1 MKLRSN
7 IIVLGKWLIIAFVL
21 LLMASIVAGFMSLP
35 VMFFSLFMGLKMLG
49 IAILSSIVLVILI
62 MSTKNLL
69 DWAIETSEDLLSEK
83 IKQLHA
89 EMDAIINQF
98 KKDSTIAE

>member
-7 IIVLGKWLIIAFVL
+7 IIILGKWLIVAFTV
-21 LLMASIVAGFMSLP
+21 LLMASIFAGFTSLP
-35 VMFFSLFMGLKMLG
+35 VMFFSLFTGLKMFS
-49 IAILSSIVLVILI
+49 ISILSSIVLVVLI

-69 DWAIETSEDLLSEK
+69 DWAIESSEDLLSEK

>member
-7 IIVLGKWLIIAFVL
+7 IIVFGKWLIVAFAV
-21 LLMASIVAGFMSLP
+21 LLMASIVMGFISLP
-35 VMFFSLFMGLKMLG
+35 IMFFSLFMGLKMLG
-49 IAILSSIVLVILI
+49 ITILSSIVLVVLI

>member
-7 IIVLGKWLIIAFVL
+7 IIVFGKWLIVAFVL
-21 LLMASIVAGFMSLP
+21 LLMASIVVGFISFATML
-35 VMFFSLFMGLKMLG
+35 FSLFLGLKMFA
-49 IAILSSIVLVILI
+49 ISILSSIVLVILI

-98 KKDSTIAE
+98 KKDSTIEE

>member
-7 IIVLGKWLIIAFVL
+7 IIVLGKWLIVAFSV
-21 LLMASIVAGFMSLP
+21 LLMASIVMGFISFAMML
-35 VMFFSLFMGLKMLG
+35 FSLFLGLKMF
-49 IAILSSIVLVILI
+49 AISILNSVVLVILI

-98 KKDSTIAE
+98 KNDKELSK

>member
-21 LLMASIVAGFMSLP
+21 LLMASIVVGFISFATML
-35 VMFFSLFMGLKMLG
+35 FSLFLGLKMFA
-49 IAILSSIVLVILI
+49 ISILSSIVLVVLI

-69 DWAIETSEDLLSEK
+69 DWAIESSEDLLSEK

>member
-7 IIVLGKWLIIAFVL
+7 IIVFGKWLIVAFAV
-21 LLMASIVAGFMSLP
+21 LLMASIVMGFIYLP
-35 VMFFSLFMGLKMLG
+35 IMFFSLFMGLKMLG
-49 IAILSSIVLVILI
+49 ITILSSIVLVVLI

>member
-7 IIVLGKWLIIAFVL
+7 IIIAGKWLIVAFTL
-21 LLMASIVAGFMSLP
+21 LLMLSIVLGFVSIPIMLL
-35 VMFFSLFMGLKMLG
+35 SLFTGLKMLG
-49 IAILSSIVLVILI
+49 IAILSSIVLVIFI
-62 MSTKNLL
+62 MTTKHLL
-69 DWAIETSEDLLSEK
+69 DWAIETSEYLLSDK

-98 KKDSTIAE
+98 KKDSETVK

>member
-21 LLMASIVAGFMSLP
+21 LLMASIVAGFISLP
-35 VMFFSLFMGLKMLG
+35 VIFFSLFTGLKMLG

-69 DWAIETSEDLLSEK
+69 DWAIESSEDLLSEK

>member
-7 IIVLGKWLIIAFVL
+7 IIVLGKWLIIAFVI
-21 LLMASIVAGFMSLP
+21 LLMASIFAGFVSLP
-35 VMFFSLFMGLKMLG
+35 VMFFSLFTGLKMLG

>member
-21 LLMASIVAGFMSLP
+21 LLMATIFAGFISLP
-35 VMFFSLFMGLKMLG
+35 VMFFSLFTGLKMLG

>member
-7 IIVLGKWLIIAFVL
+7 IIIAGKWLIVAFTL
-21 LLMASIVAGFMSLP
+21 LLMLSIVLCFVSIPMML
-35 VMFFSLFMGLKMLG
+35 FSLFTGLKMLG
-49 IAILSSIVLVILI
+49 IAILSSIVLVIFI
-62 MSTKNLL
+62 TATKHLL
-69 DWAIETSEDLLSEK
+69 DWAIETSEYLLSDK

-98 KKDSTIAE
+98 KKDSETVK

>member
-7 IIVLGKWLIIAFVL
+7 IIVFGKWLIVAFVV
-21 LLMASIVAGFMSLP
+21 LLMATIFAGFISLP
-35 VMFFSLFMGLKMLG
+35 VMFFSLFTGLKMLG

>member
-7 IIVLGKWLIIAFVL
+7 IIVLGKWLIVAFAV
-21 LLMASIVAGFMSLP
+21 LLMASIVMGFVSLP
-35 VMFFSLFMGLKMLG
+35 VMFFSLFTGLKMLG

-69 DWAIETSEDLLSEK
+69 DWAIESSEDLLSEK

>member
-7 IIVLGKWLIIAFVL
+7 IIIAGKWLIVAFTL
-21 LLMASIVAGFMSLP
+21 LLMLSIVLGFISIPIML
-35 VMFFSLFMGLKMLG
+35 FSLFTGLKMLG
-49 IAILSSIVLVILI
+49 IAILSSIVLVIFI
-62 MSTKNLL
+62 MTTKSLL
-69 DWAIETSEDLLSEK
+69 DWAIETSEYLLSDK

-98 KKDSTIAE
+98 KKDSETVK

>member
-21 LLMASIVAGFMSLP
+21 LLMASIVAGFISLP

-49 IAILSSIVLVILI
+49 IALLSSIVLVVLI

-69 DWAIETSEDLLSEK
+69 DWAIESSEDLLSEK

>member
-7 IIVLGKWLIIAFVL
+7 IIVLGKWLIVAFVV
-21 LLMASIVAGFMSLP
+21 LLMASIVAGFVSLP
-35 VMFFSLFMGLKMLG
+35 IMFFSLFTGLKMLG
-49 IAILSSIVLVILI
+49 IAILSSIVLVVLI

-69 DWAIETSEDLLSEK
+69 DWAIESSEDLLSEK

>member
-7 IIVLGKWLIIAFVL
+7 IIVLGKWLIVAFVL
-21 LLMASIVAGFMSLP
+21 LLMASIVMGFISFAMML
-35 VMFFSLFMGLKMLG
+35 FSLFLGLKMF
-49 IAILSSIVLVILI
+49 AISILNSIVLVVLI

-69 DWAIETSEDLLSEK
+69 DWAIESSEDLLSEK

>member
-21 LLMASIVAGFMSLP
+21 LLMASIVAGFISLP
-35 VMFFSLFMGLKMLG
+35 VIFFSLFTGLKMFS
-49 IAILSSIVLVILI
+49 ISILSSIVLVVLI

-69 DWAIETSEDLLSEK
+69 DWAIESSEDLLSEK

>member
-1 MKLRSN
+1 MKFSKRHLAKTISWRF
-7 IIVLGKWLIIAFVL
+7 IGTLDTMVLSWFISGD
-21 LLMASIVAGFMSLP
+21 
-35 VMFFSLFMGLKMLG
+35 LFLGLKMFA
-49 IAILSSIVLVILI
+49 ISILSSIVLVVLI

-69 DWAIETSEDLLSEK
+69 DWAIESSEDLLSEK

>member
-21 LLMASIVAGFMSLP
+21 LLMASIVVGFISLP
-35 VMFFSLFMGLKMLG
+35 VIFFSLFTGLKMLG

-83 IKQLHA
+83 IKQLHT

>member
-7 IIVLGKWLIIAFVL
+7 IIVLGKWLIIAFVV
-21 LLMASIVAGFMSLP
+21 LLMASIVAGFISLP
-35 VMFFSLFMGLKMLG
+35 VIFFSLFTGLKMFS
-49 IAILSSIVLVILI
+49 ISILSSIVLVVLI

-69 DWAIETSEDLLSEK
+69 DWAIESSEDLLSEK

>member
-7 IIVLGKWLIIAFVL
+7 IIVLGKWLIVAFTV
-21 LLMASIVAGFMSLP
+21 LLMASIVMGFVSLP
-35 VMFFSLFMGLKMLG
+35 VMFFSLFTGLKMFS
-49 IAILSSIVLVILI
+49 ISILSSIVLVVLI

-69 DWAIETSEDLLSEK
+69 DWAIESSEDLLSEK

>member
-7 IIVLGKWLIIAFVL
+7 IIVLGKWLIIAFVV
-21 LLMASIVAGFMSLP
+21 LLMASIVAGFISLP
-35 VMFFSLFMGLKMLG
+35 VMFFSLFTGLKMLG
-49 IAILSSIVLVILI
+49 IAILSSIVLVVLI

>member
-21 LLMASIVAGFMSLP
+21 LLMASIVAGFISLP
-35 VMFFSLFMGLKMLG
+35 VIFFSLFTGLKMLG
-49 IAILSSIVLVILI
+49 IALLSSIVLVVLI

-69 DWAIETSEDLLSEK
+69 DWAIESSEDLLSEK

-98 KKDSTIAE
+98 KKDSTIA

>member
-7 IIVLGKWLIIAFVL
+7 IIVLGKWLIVAFAV
-21 LLMASIVAGFMSLP
+21 LLMASIVMGFVSLP
-35 VMFFSLFMGLKMLG
+35 VMFFSLFTGLKMLG
-49 IAILSSIVLVILI
+49 IAILSSIVLVVLI

>member
-7 IIVLGKWLIIAFVL
+7 IIVFGKWLIVAFVL
-21 LLMASIVAGFMSLP
+21 LLMASIVAGFVSLP
-35 VMFFSLFMGLKMLG
+35 VMFFSLFTGLKMLG
-49 IAILSSIVLVILI
+49 IAILSSIVLVVLI

-69 DWAIETSEDLLSEK
+69 DWAIESSEDLLSEK

>member
-7 IIVLGKWLIIAFVL
+7 IIVLGKWLIVAFVV
-21 LLMASIVAGFMSLP
+21 LLMASIFAGFTSLP
-35 VMFFSLFMGLKMLG
+35 VMFFSLFTGLKMLG
-49 IAILSSIVLVILI
+49 IALLSSIVLVVLI

-98 KKDSTIAE
+98 KKDSTTV

>member
-1 MKLRSN
+1 MRLRSN
-7 IIVLGKWLIIAFVL
+7 IIVLGKWLIVAFVV
-21 LLMASIVAGFMSLP
+21 LLMASIVMGFISLP
-35 VMFFSLFMGLKMLG
+35 VMFFSLFTGLKILG
-49 IAILSSIVLVILI
+49 IALLSSIVLVVLI

-98 KKDSTIAE
+98 KNDKELSK

>member
-7 IIVLGKWLIIAFVL
+7 IIILGKWLIVAFVV
-21 LLMASIVAGFMSLP
+21 LLMASIVAGFISLP
-35 VMFFSLFMGLKMLG
+35 VIFFSLFTGLKMFS
-49 IAILSSIVLVILI
+49 ISILSSIVLVVLI

>member
-7 IIVLGKWLIIAFVL
+7 IIVFGKWLIVAFVL
-21 LLMASIVAGFMSLP
+21 LLMASIVVGFVSLP
-35 VMFFSLFMGLKMLG
+35 IMFFSLFTGLKMLG
-49 IAILSSIVLVILI
+49 IALLSSIVLVILI

>member
-7 IIVLGKWLIIAFVL
+7 ILQSGKWVFVVLVIIL
-21 LLMASIVAGFMSLP
+21 LLSLISIPASFVM
-35 VMFFSLFMGLKMLG
+35 MFFSLFLGLKIFALAMLFSF
-49 IAILSSIVLVILI
+49 ICVALILI
-62 MSTKNLL
+62 YKDIL
-69 DWAIETSEDLLSEK
+69 DWAIESSEDLLSEK

>member
-7 IIVLGKWLIIAFVL
+7 IIVLGKWLIVAFVV
-21 LLMASIVAGFMSLP
+21 LLMASIFAGFVSLP
-35 VMFFSLFMGLKMLG
+35 IMFFSLFTGLKMLG
-49 IAILSSIVLVILI
+49 IAILSSIVLVVLI